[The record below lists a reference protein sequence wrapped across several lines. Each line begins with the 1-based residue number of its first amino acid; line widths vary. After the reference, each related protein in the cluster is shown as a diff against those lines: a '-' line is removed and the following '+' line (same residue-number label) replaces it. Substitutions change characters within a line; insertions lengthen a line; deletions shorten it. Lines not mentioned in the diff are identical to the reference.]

1 MSSELVP
8 LADDEIAVIPVEGS
22 VDLALAI
29 GKGIGEIDAPV
40 PRSMVD
46 AAVRTGGLLGGA
58 TAASSLLLDGSLVR
72 LAPETVQ
79 ALNQGAVF
87 ARDAQGLWLGSLR
100 TPGTPGF
107 SDAVRLVPGA
117 VDPVAAGMIL
127 QTMAIQYQL
136 GQIQRELETVN
147 AKLDLLLEG
156 KHYEVLA
163 EITAISERLD
173 ELRGK
178 AADGHDLTAQDEIM
192 IRHYEDAALTRRNE
206 ADLWLRKLHELLNE
220 TSLPLKQHHR
230 RLQELMDRH
239 VAFWVRAYVAS
250 QMALA
255 NARVLRLVRASTSAS
270 ESWVG
275 QLHESV
281 REELSAIGGELVSL
295 TSDLDAYL
303 RRSDI
308 ARGLE
313 ELSILRKRK
322 VDRLRNELWKTQ
334 EDLRAGLED
343 VLPRLPRLDDRAL
356 PALPAPLGAQELQ
369 LRPVRED
376 IKEGVQ
382 TARKTVSQGSKR
394 AAHAVGGKAL
404 KGIDRAGQKLRE
416 RLAEAPDEQDGS

>member
-1 MSSELVP
+1 MTSDLSP
-8 LADDEIAVIPVEGS
+8 LGDDEVAVIPVDGTG
-22 VDLALAI
+22 DLALAI
-29 GKGIGEIDAPV
+29 GKGIGQIDAPV
-40 PRSMVD
+40 PRSLVD
-46 AAVRTGGLLGGA
+46 AAVRTGGLLGGVG
-58 TAASSLLLDGSLVR
+58 AASSLLLDGSLVR

-127 QTMAIQYQL
+127 QTIAVQYQL

-156 KHYEVLA
+156 KQYEVLA
-163 EITAISERLD
+163 EITAISKRLD
-173 ELRGK
+173 ELRTK
-178 AADGHDLTAQDEIM
+178 AADGHELTAQDEIM

-230 RLQELMDRH
+230 RLEELMDRH

-275 QLHESV
+275 QLHQSV
-281 REELSAIGGELVSL
+281 REELSTISRELVSL
-295 TSDLDAYL
+295 TGDLDAYL

-313 ELSILRKRK
+313 ELSVVRKRR
-322 VDRLRNELWKTQ
+322 VNRLRNELWRTQ

-343 VLPRLPRLDDRAL
+343 VLPRLPRLDDK
-356 PALPAPLGAQELQ
+356 PVPELPAPLDAEALQ
-369 LRPVRED
+369 LRRVRED
-376 IKEGVQ
+376 IQDGLQ
-382 TARKTVSQGSKR
+382 SAQQAASQGSKR
-394 AAHAVGGKAL
+394 AARAVGGKAL

-416 RLAEAPDEQDGS
+416 RLAEAPDEQDEQ

>member
-1 MSSELVP
+1 MTSDLSP
-8 LADDEIAVIPVEGS
+8 LGDDEVAVIPVNGTG
-22 VDLALAI
+22 DLALAI
-29 GKGIGEIDAPV
+29 GKGIGEIDATV
-40 PRSMVD
+40 PRSLVD

-72 LAPETVQ
+72 LAPETMQ
-79 ALNQGAVF
+79 ALEHGAVF
-87 ARDAQGLWLGSLR
+87 AKSQGLWIGSLR
-100 TPGTPGF
+100 TPGAPGF

-117 VDPVAAGMIL
+117 VNPVAAGMIL
-127 QTMAIQYQL
+127 QTIAVQYQL

-163 EITAISERLD
+163 EIMAISERLD

-178 AADGHDLTAQDEIM
+178 AADGHELTAQDEIM

-230 RLQELMDRH
+230 RLEELMDRH

-356 PALPAPLGAQELQ
+356 PALPAPLDAQELQ

-376 IKEGVQ
+376 IKEGIQ
-382 TARKTVSQGSKR
+382 TAQQAASQGSKR

>member
-1 MSSELVP
+1 MSTDLEP
-8 LADDEIAVIPVEGS
+8 LGDDEVAVIPIEGS
-22 VDLALAI
+22 DDLVLAI
-29 GKGIGEIDAPV
+29 GRGIGEIDAPV
-40 PRSMVD
+40 PRSLVD
-46 AAVRTGGLLGGA
+46 AAVKTGGLLGGA
-58 TAASSLLLDGSLVR
+58 MAATSLLDGSLVR
-72 LAPETVQ
+72 LAPETVY
-79 ALNQGAVF
+79 ALQQGAVF
-87 ARDAQGLWLGSLR
+87 AKDSQGLWLGSLR

-117 VDPVAAGMIL
+117 VNPVAAGMIL
-127 QTMAIQYQL
+127 QTIAVQYQL
-136 GQIQRELETVN
+136 GQIQRELEAVN
-147 AKLDLLLEG
+147 AKLELLLEG

-163 EITAISERLD
+163 EITAISKRLD
-173 ELRGK
+173 ELRAK
-178 AADGHDLTAQDEIM
+178 VADGHELTAQDEIM

-230 RLQELMDRH
+230 RLEELMDRH

-275 QLHESV
+275 QLHQSV
-281 REELSAIGGELVSL
+281 REELSAISGELVTL

-303 RRSDI
+303 RRSDV

-313 ELSILRKRK
+313 ELSVVRKRK

-343 VLPRLPRLDDRAL
+343 VLPRLPRLDDRAV
-356 PALPAPLGAQELQ
+356 PALPPPLEAEELQ

-376 IKEGVQ
+376 IKEGIQ
-382 TARKTVSQGSKR
+382 SAQQAASQGSRR
-394 AAHAVGGKAL
+394 AARAVGGKAL

-416 RLAEAPDEQDGS
+416 RLAEAPDEQDES

>member
-1 MSSELVP
+1 MTSDLSP
-8 LADDEIAVIPVEGS
+8 LGDDEVAVIPVNGTG
-22 VDLALAI
+22 DLALAI
-29 GKGIGEIDAPV
+29 GKGIGEIDATV
-40 PRSMVD
+40 PRSLVD

-72 LAPETVQ
+72 LAPETMQ
-79 ALNQGAVF
+79 ALEHGAVF
-87 ARDAQGLWLGSLR
+87 AKSQGLWIGSLR
-100 TPGTPGF
+100 TPGAPGF

-117 VDPVAAGMIL
+117 VNPVAAGMIL
-127 QTMAIQYQL
+127 QTIAVQYQL

-163 EITAISERLD
+163 EIMAISERLD

-178 AADGHDLTAQDEIM
+178 AADGHELTAQDEIM

-230 RLQELMDRH
+230 RLEELMDRH

-303 RRSDI
+303 RRSDF

-356 PALPAPLGAQELQ
+356 PALPAPLDAQELQ

-376 IKEGVQ
+376 IKEGIQ
-382 TARKTVSQGSKR
+382 TAQQAASQGSKR

>member
-1 MSSELVP
+1 VSQL
-8 LADDEIAVIPVEGS
+8 DE
-22 VDLALAI
+22 
-29 GKGIGEIDAPV
+29 
-40 PRSMVD
+40 
-46 AAVRTGGLLGGA
+46 
-58 TAASSLLLDGSLVR
+58 
-72 LAPETVQ
+72 
-79 ALNQGAVF
+79 
-87 ARDAQGLWLGSLR
+87 
-100 TPGTPGF
+100 
-107 SDAVRLVPGA
+107 
-117 VDPVAAGMIL
+117 
-127 QTMAIQYQL
+127 
-136 GQIQRELETVN
+136 IQRELETVN
-147 AKLDLLLEG
+147 ARLDLLLEG

-163 EITAISERLD
+163 EIMAISKRLD
-173 ELRGK
+173 ELRAK
-178 AADGHDLTAQDEIM
+178 AADGHELTAQDEIM

-230 RLQELMDRH
+230 RLEELMDRH

-255 NARVLRLVRASTSAS
+255 NARVLRPVRASTSAS

-275 QLHESV
+275 QLQKSV

-356 PALPAPLGAQELQ
+356 PALPPPLDAQELQ

-376 IKEGVQ
+376 IQEGIQ
-382 TARKTVSQGSKR
+382 TAQQAASQGSKR
-394 AAHAVGGKAL
+394 AARAVGDKAP